1 MGHTQQKKPSAGFQI
16 ECLPA
21 IISLMNTHFSYDF
34 DDDYREI
41 KETTHAKKRLNDSMG
56 LTAIAKFGWLRSRE
70 IGNVLWPHNPS
81 RNVAGARIVRRWL
94 QEKLLLERQL
104 PDGFGPAYVLSRK
117 GALFVKHETPYG
129 DLNDV
134 ISGKKIGDHMEQVG
148 GTWRPT
154 WSWRHDLLSNGF
166 LTLAMGF
173 GAEVVTELE
182 LRREAPHQKK
192 IFDGL
197 YRTDGS
203 EFWFAIETERS
214 GKFSKNA
221 RALADSIVEAQ
232 ISGVVVSDRE
242 IRAIVLIYE
251 DPSRRHYGS
260 FDRHVPDHFSRVARQ
275 LESKVPRGEAVTL
288 IGIPLLTRGGGVVDI
303 SEVRHLEVNSNY
315 DAVIDRSVLGGEW
328 LGHDRNFELRFRR
341 YLNLAEFSLRIY
353 EDEDDIKIEITDD
366 QNRAIEE
373 VSAATLN
380 VEKAKLRAVEALRAN
395 AKYRQWA
402 LKNIEKLFN
411 YKP

>member
-1 MGHTQQKKPSAGFQI
+1 
-16 ECLPA
+16 
-21 IISLMNTHFSYDF
+21 
-34 DDDYREI
+34 
-41 KETTHAKKRLNDSMG
+41 
-56 LTAIAKFGWLRSRE
+56 
-70 IGNVLWPHNPS
+70 
-81 RNVAGARIVRRWL
+81 
-94 QEKLLLERQL
+94 
-104 PDGFGPAYVLSRK
+104 
-117 GALFVKHETPYG
+117 
-129 DLNDV
+129 
-134 ISGKKIGDHMEQVG
+134 
-148 GTWRPT
+148 
-154 WSWRHDLLSNGF
+154 
-166 LTLAMGF
+166 MGF

-203 EFWFAIETERS
+203 EFWFAIEMERS

-303 SEVRHLEVNSNY
+303 SEVRHLGVNLNY

-341 YLNLAEFSLRIY
+341 YLNLAEFSVRIY

-402 LKNIEKLFN
+402 LKSIEKLFN